1 MNEKSGT
8 RKKNLVDVPFA
19 LGKANYET
27 SVFFIRSIFRGV
39 ATDVVVVD
47 PEVSNM
53 INLLFDKDFAKIIVT
68 AILIYCGL
76 C

>member
-19 LGKANYET
+19 LGKVNHEKG
-27 SVFFIRSIFRGV
+27 VFRFRLVLRCVVTNAMV
-39 ATDVVVVD
+39 AD
-47 PEVSNM
+47 M
-53 INLLFDKDFAKIIVT
+53 INLLFDEDFAKIIVT